1 MWFPVVPEGIIDPA
15 EFRRSASE
23 ARSQCRTHAHA
34 TATHREHLWIRG
46 ALGLVSRLT
55 NLDKLP
61 VSRQLQTESA
71 AAAWTFIWANLLE
84 SEAPHIHPPCT
95 HRRNLGDRFAS
106 SSSQSE
112 TQCQVA
118 RRKLVPG
125 AAAPT
130 VTWKWPLRATRLWT
144 LGWRRQTKTVYGR
157 WVSRLCSECSTQP
170 FNQ

>member
-84 SEAPHIHPPCT
+84 SEAPHIYPPCT
-95 HRRNLGDRFAS
+95 QKEPRWPLRLQQQSVRDAMSSSPEETRSRGGGSDRDLKMAS
-106 SSSQSE
+106 SSNTSLDVGLAPPNQNRIR
-112 TQCQVA
+112 QVGVSS
-118 RRKLVPG
+118 L
-125 AAAPT
+125 
-130 VTWKWPLRATRLWT
+130 
-144 LGWRRQTKTVYGR
+144 Q
-157 WVSRLCSECSTQP
+157 WVFHSAL
-170 FNQ
+170 